1 MSYTPAY
8 LKDDVELV
16 DGQLVSEAVTKEF
29 SAPSSATSGIAGYS
43 LEGQKKKKRRGPRYM
58 RKAEFDESAHPRDD
72 HGRFGTGAADGP
84 GTQQLHADAA
94 AIAAMSE
101 DVRDNTR
108 IGDFPGGGDAYS
120 LYEAQ
125 KLLPNDSDKLKRV
138 TENNTFNLWNSQH
151 YIARTGG
158 RYFGVTKQEDSDAAE
173 DDEHTFVYAYE
184 RIDVGFRERIGM
196 IVTHTSDK
204 DELFRIMRADPDERR
219 TAKPSKVDLGLLV
232 KRCKP
237 RRTVSSRVSATLK
250 AHEGRVARKL
260 AAGLRRQGA
269 RLAQELRARVPLPE
283 GASRL
288 ARLLGRALLKA
299 QTPTQEELDRI
310 LDNIDLEGFAVSV
323 MDDVMPE
330 LEAAFKE
337 AGLEAVTAAGI
348 DATEE
353 IVTHMDERALEFAQ
367 DRGAEMVG
375 KKWVDGEL
383 IDNPEAEWSIEETT
397 RDALRLLTGDAVE
410 EGMSSQEFADAIEES
425 GEFSEERA
433 MMIARTELAT
443 AHVQGNLEGWRES
456 GVVSMKQWIVAD
468 ADVCD
473 ICDPMDEEEVPLDEA
488 FSSGDDGPP
497 LHPNCRCDVVGVV
510 EGDEAAT
517 AEDSGD
523 TEE

>member
-1 MSYTPAY
+1 MRSAKELMDEFFATHQYDDTGDWRSTPATDADP
-8 LKDDVELV
+8 DDET
-16 DGQLVSEAVTKEF
+16 VSKEF
-29 SAPSSATSGIAGYS
+29 SAPSSATSGLAGYS
-43 LEGQKKKKRRGPRYM
+43 LEGQKKKKRRGPRYV
-58 RKAEFDESAHPRDD
+58 RKAEFDE
-72 HGRFGTGAADGP
+72 
-84 GTQQLHADAA
+84 
-94 AIAAMSE
+94 
-101 DVRDNTR
+101 
-108 IGDFPGGGDAYS
+108 
-120 LYEAQ
+120 
-125 KLLPNDSDKLKRV
+125 
-138 TENNTFNLWNSQH
+138 
-151 YIARTGG
+151 
-158 RYFGVTKQEDSDAAE
+158 GVHIHKA
-173 DDEHTFVYAYE
+173 
-184 RIDVGFRERIGM
+184 
-196 IVTHTSDK
+196 
-204 DELFRIMRADPDERR
+204 
-219 TAKPSKVDLGLLV
+219 DLGLLV
-232 KRCKP
+232 KRRKL
-237 RRTVSSRVSATLK
+237 RRTVSSRVDAALK

-260 AAGLRRQGA
+260 AVGLRKAGA
-269 RLAQELRARVPLPE
+269 RLAQELRAKVKLPT
-283 GASRL
+283 APTKL

-310 LDNIDLEGFAVSV
+310 LDSIDLEGFAVSI

-367 DRGAEMVG
+367 ERGAEMVG

-425 GEFSEERA
+425 GEFSDARA
-433 MMIARTELAT
+433 LMIARTELAT

-510 EGDEAAT
+510 EGDETAT